1 MLALTHSL
9 VMAQPQGAEK
19 ELFTYRIQ
27 PNDTLIKLAEN
38 YTLDAGNWQVL
49 QELNHIEDPYKLPI
63 GKIISIP
70 FSLIPVRASTG
81 VLVHRQGQVLI
92 NGVTAA
98 TEDTVQSGD
107 TLSTGANS
115 YATIEL
121 EDESTISIPA
131 QSSLL
136 FKQINQFVGVPLS
149 DVIFELND
157 GALETQAAPDGRG
170 VGRYE
175 VHTPVS
181 ITGVRGT
188 KIRVSSSRTQ
198 SRTEL
203 VQGQA
208 HIEAEAIQPRMLQAR
223 QGAALD
229 EQGRLLVVDLPAAPQ
244 IRTAQAVSGGLQVAL
259 EPDAQARYYHVQIAS
274 DPKGQH
280 IIDHQQ
286 FDESEFSLSAVQAG
300 THYAFIRAV
309 DEQGFMGLDTMI
321 DFPGRRVLRSG
332 NGQPVRTAFGLVVFS
347 GAF

>member
-27 PNDTLIKLAEN
+27 PNDTLIKLAED

-98 TEDTVQSGD
+98 AEDTVQSGD

-121 EDESTISIPA
+121 EEKSSITIPA

-136 FKQINQFVGVPLS
+136 CKHINKFV
-149 DVIFELND
+149 DVHL
-157 GALETQAAPDGRG
+157 RG
-170 VGRYE
+170 FV
-175 VHTPVS
+175 
-181 ITGVRGT
+181 
-188 KIRVSSSRTQ
+188 
-198 SRTEL
+198 
-203 VQGQA
+203 
-208 HIEAEAIQPRMLQAR
+208 
-223 QGAALD
+223 
-229 EQGRLLVVDLPAAPQ
+229 
-244 IRTAQAVSGGLQVAL
+244 
-259 EPDAQARYYHVQIAS
+259 
-274 DPKGQH
+274 
-280 IIDHQQ
+280 IDST
-286 FDESEFSLSAVQAG
+286 D
-300 THYAFIRAV
+300 
-309 DEQGFMGLDTMI
+309 
-321 DFPGRRVLRSG
+321 
-332 NGQPVRTAFGLVVFS
+332 
-347 GAF
+347 